1 MAWHRIRCAAAPC
14 VVVLAWLATAC
25 SPAWA
30 GNGDDGVSSWTL
42 IRHAL
47 AQYLYGIG
55 WLVIAVVF
63 CIGTYRVFDWIDPL
77 DFRKEL
83 EKCNIAMGIVIGMLL
98 LGLTLGTLIF
108 AGMIS

>member
-1 MAWHRIRCAAAPC
+1 ME
-14 VVVLAWLATAC
+14 VLKQ
-25 SPAWA
+25 
-30 GNGDDGVSSWTL
+30 
-42 IRHAL
+42 AL
-47 AQYLYGIG
+47 YQYLYGIG

-63 CIGTYRVFDWIDPL
+63 CIGTYRVFDMIDPL

-83 EKCNIAMGIVIGMLL
+83 EKNNIAMGIVIGMLL